1 MDNKPKESKGIFDD
15 DTPPMVSKPLT
26 EEEIRK
32 KSIKNSLIGLVL
44 GLVPVVLV
52 LYTKIKY
59 GWVTT
64 DENNDV
70 ISATYMVYGLTV
82 ATPLAIAAMIF
93 SVIGISNEKNALSI
107 IATIVAFLPAALV
120 VFLIISEAIMG
131 MF

>member
-1 MDNKPKESKGIFDD
+1 MEDKKVESKGIFDD

-26 EEEIRK
+26 DEQIRK
-32 KSIKNSLIGLVL
+32 NSIKNSIIGLIL
-44 GLVPVVLV
+44 GLIPIVVV

-64 DENNDV
+64 NENNDV
-70 ISATYMVYGLTV
+70 ISATYMVYGMTV
-82 ATPLAIAAMIF
+82 GIPLAIAAMIF

-107 IATIVAFLPAALV
+107 IATIVAFLPATLV